1 MTSETKALQ
10 AFKKETGLSIQQ
22 GKIAIAQSI
31 NKGLFPEIK
40 GKRTILN
47 LEGER
52 FVLRFNNL
60 KIFV

>member
-10 AFKKETGLSIQQ
+10 AFKRETGLSIQQ
-22 GKIAIAQSI
+22 AKLAIEQRI

-47 LEGER
+47 LEGDQ
-52 FVLRFNNL
+52 FVLRFN
-60 KIFV
+60 

>member
-10 AFKKETGLSIQQ
+10 AFKKETGLNIQQ
-22 GKIAIAQSI
+22 AKIAITQRI

-47 LEGER
+47 LEGDH
-52 FVLRFNNL
+52 FVLRFNQL